1 MLVRRI
7 AVFLFVALA
16 AARTAGAGIDKESQ
30 KWLEDVTAIILP
42 EEAKIYGQLKDR
54 TERIEFEKIFW
65 ARRDPEPG
73 TAENEFQKTFLTRKV
88 QADERFKRP
97 GLAGSATGCG
107 RMLILMGEPDSIRK
121 EEGDTN
127 VDQHQIAMRVPEI
140 WTYKDRGDIWFR
152 GGEGTITVDRS
163 CAVKPMMAAS
173 LTRLAE
179 TRVVNP
185 GLTYKVVAGRITR
198 LADLLPKAT
207 PAQEMLSSGRQDFA
221 LAAQIG
227 YFRADGPT
235 AVIGLVRAEGTG
247 LSVQEA
253 GGKKVA
259 DVVVVAHAVTDDGR
273 VAAVDERPISAPVG
287 TDGSVQAAYR
297 LYLKAGHYTLKYG
310 VLDPKSGKGA
320 VASASADVP
329 DLNGTDLSAGT
340 LMVVQ
345 DIVEGAKSNPGDP
358 LDGFVLG
365 SLKLV
370 PRFGNSFARSEA
382 AHFFYTVNGSV
393 DEAGKSN
400 LSVGFSLLKGTQL
413 VASTPSQTFTDPH
426 VVTSVGPVDLRFE
439 PGAYTARLKVKD
451 NLTQKQTTVDQGF
464 EIK

>member
-7 AVFLFVALA
+7 AVFLSVALA
-16 AARTAGAGIDKESQ
+16 AAQTAGAGIDKESQ

-54 TERIEFEKIFW
+54 AERIEFEKIFW

-73 TAENEFQKTFLTRKV
+73 TAENEFQQTFLTRKA

-107 RMLILMGEPDSIRK
+107 RMLILMGEPNGIRK

-140 WTYKDRGDIWFR
+140 WTYQDRGDIWFR
-152 GGEGTITVDRS
+152 GGEGTITVDRA

-345 DIVEGAKSNPGDP
+345 DIVE
-358 LDGFVLG
+358 LG
-365 SLKLV
+365 SVKLV

-382 AHFFYTVNGSV
+382 AHFFYSVNGSV

-400 LSVGFSLLKGTQL
+400 LSVGFSLLKGGQL

-426 VVTSVGPVDLRFE
+426 VVTSVGPVDLVFA
-439 PGAYTARLKVKD
+439 PGSYTARLNVKD
-451 NLTQKQTTVDQGF
+451 NLTQKQTTVEQGF